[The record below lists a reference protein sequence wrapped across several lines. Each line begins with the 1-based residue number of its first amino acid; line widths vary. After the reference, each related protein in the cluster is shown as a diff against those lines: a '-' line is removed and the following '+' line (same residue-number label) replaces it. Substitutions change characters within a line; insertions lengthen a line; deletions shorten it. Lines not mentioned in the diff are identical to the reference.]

1 MYIKLYLIWPDPR
14 FLSINTSMILPGDFY
29 IINFT
34 AENKVQIIIIIIS
47 LSVKINNIFSVIWKS
62 KNKRW
67 N

>member
-1 MYIKLYLIWPDPR
+1 MYIKLYLIWPDSR

-47 LSVKINNIFSVIWKS
+47 FKKILIIYFINII
-62 KNKRW
+62 KNI
-67 N
+67 